1 MVLQKISSKYLIS
14 DFDIHFIY
22 CIENTENKMVY
33 IGLTNNLKQ
42 RISAH
47 LYQLETNMHFNTKMQ
62 SDFIKF
68 GKDKFVF
75 GIVCTAKNREEA
87 FIKERECINE
97 LNKSNMLY
105 NSILYIK
112 NEKGNKIE
120 MFEVTEN
127 IVKLYIRLN
136 IFNNIVNT
144 LISNRTKTINLLI
157 QTDDF
162 NSYKKEFAK
171 IIRIFLSYNNRL
183 TEENLK
189 YNTYLNL
196 IANWCHAKEPHENRF
211 ISEFINYLDYLIKF
225 YEDLN

>member
-1 MVLQKISSKYLIS
+1 MVLQDISSKYLIS

-22 CIENTENKMVY
+22 CIENTENKMIY

-47 LYQLETNMHFNTKMQ
+47 LYQLETNIHFNTKMQ

-68 GKDKFVF
+68 GKDKFLF
-75 GIVCTAKNREEA
+75 SIVCTAKNREEA
-87 FIKERECINE
+87 FIKEREYINE
-97 LNKSNMLY
+97 LNKSNRLY

-112 NEKGNKIE
+112 NEKSNKME

-127 IVKLYIRLN
+127 IVTLYIRLH
-136 IFNNIVNT
+136 IFSDVVNR
-144 LISNRTKTINLLI
+144 LISHRTKKLNLLM

-162 NSYKKEFAK
+162 HLYKEEFAK
-171 IIRIFLSYNNRL
+171 IIRIFLNYNNYL
-183 TEENLK
+183 AEEIPK

-196 IANWCHAKEPHENRF
+196 IAKWCHAKEPHEHQF
-211 ISEFINYLDYLIKF
+211 ISEFINYLDHLIKF